1 MVQVGKGSDA
11 EMGSFATM
19 GCDSKAA
26 IRQWRQLRLWLLRV
40 RDRVEVVLWIQWE
53 IVSFFWIYHWSHNF
67 TGITC
72 VPNTSVAIGE
82 SLHVLPTGVAC
93 HLLLRYMGY
102 KALQIFPPEDC
113 TEAMG
118 LQRQNQCAQILGGTC
133 MGLLLEKLCLAY
145 WRDGRLSDVWDT
157 IFLWVYHAHSY
168 FRG

>member
-1 MVQVGKGSDA
+1 
-11 EMGSFATM
+11 MGSFATM

-93 HLLLRYMGY
+93 HLLLTWATKRY
-102 KALQIFPPEDC
+102 KSSH
-113 TEAMG
+113 
-118 LQRQNQCAQILGGTC
+118 QRIAQKRWDSRDKTSVLRYLGGPAWGC
-133 MGLLLEKLCLAY
+133 Y
-145 WRDGRLSDVWDT
+145 WRNCALLIGDGRLSDVWDT